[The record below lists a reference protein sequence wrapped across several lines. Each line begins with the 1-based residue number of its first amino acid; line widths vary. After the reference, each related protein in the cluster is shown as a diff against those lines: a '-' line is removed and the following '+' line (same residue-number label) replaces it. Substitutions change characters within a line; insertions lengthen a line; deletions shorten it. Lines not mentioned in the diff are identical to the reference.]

1 MKIAAMSDGMEE
13 LKKQLVSLHE
23 ISKKGAPVLSLVSL
37 DENQEERGR
46 ERR

>member
-23 ISKKGAPVLSLVSL
+23 ISKKGALVLCW
-37 DENQEERGR
+37 
-46 ERR
+46 RR